1 MFKLSARFNKL
12 DVGARAAVISLILN
26 ALVFGLLIVA
36 IDYFPSRFIA
46 GVAGFV
52 VLLILAVIQYSIF
65 QSAISV
71 PLRQAAEAASKFASG
86 DLTARIDSNRQDEI
100 GTLIKAINSIGQ
112 GLANVIW
119 NIRNG
124 TETLTKA
131 TSDIAAGNHDLERR
145 TKLQADAIEQTASS
159 MEEMTASVKDNAENA
174 NQAVQLARTASEVA
188 VKGGQVVAN
197 VVHTMNSINQSSKK
211 IVDIISVIDSI
222 AFQTNILALN
232 AAVEAA
238 RAGEQGRGFAVVA
251 TEVRN
256 LAQRSSTAAKEIKA
270 LIDSSVQN
278 VQNGSQQ
285 VTQAGSTMQEVV
297 NSIQRVY
304 DIIGE
309 ITVASNEQSSG
320 IEQVNQAMAQM
331 DQGTQQNAALVKQA
345 ASAADALKS
354 QTSELNNIVGVFK
367 IKTAKNGSQEEATE
381 MVKSAVAA
389 LEKNGREK
397 TFAEICNK
405 LGPFCDRDL
414 YVVVYDMNG
423 KNLAHGANAG
433 NVGKEMIN
441 AKDGAGKLFV
451 RERISIIENK
461 GSGWQD
467 YTFLNPISKQMEA
480 KSMYLDR
487 YVDLIVGCGVYRG

>member
-1 MFKLSARFNKL
+1 MTHYFGRLGIGTRTAALSF
-12 DVGARAAVISLILN
+12 ILN
-26 ALVFGLLIVA
+26 TLIFGLFLVA
-36 IDYFPSRFIA
+36 IEYFKASFIVD
-46 GVAGFV
+46 G
-52 VLLILAVIQYSIF
+52 LAVAALLLLAVF
-65 QSAISV
+65 QSGLINRSISQ
-71 PLRQAAEAASKFASG
+71 PLAQATEAASQLAAG
-86 DLTARIDSNRQDEI
+86 NLNTRITSERHDDI
-100 GTLIKAINSIGQ
+100 GALIKAINSIGQ

-124 TETLTKA
+124 TETLTRA
-131 TSDIAAGNHDLERR
+131 TSDIAAGNHDLALR
-145 TKLQADAIEQTASS
+145 TDKQAEALEKTASS
-159 MEEMTASVKDNAENA
+159 MEEMTSTVKHNADNA
-174 NQAVQLARTASEVA
+174 NQAVALARTASEVA
-188 VKGGQVVAN
+188 VKGGKVVAN
-197 VVHTMNSINQSSKK
+197 VVHTMDSINQSSKK

-270 LIDSSVQN
+270 LIDLSVQN

-285 VTQAGSTMQEVV
+285 VAQAGNTMQEVV

-320 IEQVNQAMAQM
+320 IAQVNQAMSQM
-331 DQGTQQNAALVKQA
+331 DEGTQRNAALVKQA

-354 QTSELNNIVGVFK
+354 QTAELNKVVGIFK
-367 IKTAKNGSQEEATE
+367 IKTAKNGTREEAAA
-381 MVKSAVAA
+381 MVKSAIES
-389 LEKNGREK
+389 LEVKGRDK
-397 TFAEICNK
+397 TFADINNK
-405 LGPFCDRDL
+405 LGPYCDRDL

-423 KNLAHGANAG
+423 KNLAHGANEA
-433 NVGKEMIN
+433 NVNKQMIDS
-441 AKDGAGKLFV
+441 KDGAGKLYV
-451 RERISIIENK
+451 RERISIIQHK

-467 YTFLNPISKQMEA
+467 YKFLNPISKQMED

-487 YVDLIVGCGVYRG
+487 FEDLIVGCGVYKA

>member
-1 MFKLSARFNKL
+1 MTHFIGKLGIGTRT
-12 DVGARAAVISLILN
+12 AALSFILN
-26 ALVFGLLIVA
+26 IMIFGLFIVA
-36 IDYFPSRFIA
+36 IEHFKDSYLLDGAVVAALLVLALIQNALISRSISQP
-46 GVAGFV
+46 
-52 VLLILAVIQYSIF
+52 LA
-65 QSAISV
+65 
-71 PLRQAAEAASKFASG
+71 QATAAASQLAAG
-86 DLTARIDSNRQDEI
+86 NLNTRIFSERKDDI
-100 GTLIKAINSIGQ
+100 GVLIKAINSIGQ

-131 TSDIAAGNHDLERR
+131 TSDIAAGNHDLALR
-145 TKLQADAIEQTASS
+145 TEKQAEALEKTASS
-159 MEEMTASVKDNAENA
+159 MGQINSTVKDNADNA
-174 NQAVQLARTASEVA
+174 NQAVQLARNASEVA
-188 VKGGQVVAN
+188 VKGGQAVAN

-270 LIDSSVQN
+270 LIDLSVQN
-278 VQNGSQQ
+278 VQNGSLQ
-285 VTQAGSTMQEVV
+285 VTQAGDTMQEVV

-320 IEQVNQAMAQM
+320 IAQVNEAMAHM
-331 DQGTQQNAALVKQA
+331 DQGTQRNAALVKQA
-345 ASAADALKS
+345 AGAADALKS
-354 QTSELNNIVGVFK
+354 QTVELNKVVSIFK
-367 IKTAKNGSQEEATE
+367 IKSAKNGTREEAVE
-381 MVKSAVAA
+381 MVKSA
-389 LEKNGREK
+389 LESLRENGRDP
-397 TFAEICNK
+397 TFADINNK
-405 LGPFCDRDL
+405 LGPYCDRDL

-423 KNLAHGANAG
+423 KNLAHGANEA
-433 NVGKEMIN
+433 NVGKQMIDS
-441 AKDGAGKLFV
+441 KDGAGKLYV
-451 RERISIIENK
+451 RERISIIEQK

-467 YTFLNPISKQMEA
+467 YKFLNPISKQMED

-487 YVDLIVGCGVYRG
+487 YEDLIIGCGVYKA